1 MTEQRKS
8 LIKLVAAIVI
18 ILLLP
23 VLFFRFIG
31 DDPGKQKI
39 NATRQIAVVNEDMG
53 LHDET
58 DENEDRES
66 VHFGKEV
73 AAALGDRPDYSWT
86 VVNRSAAENGLAD
99 KKYDAVVYI
108 PSDFSKDIL
117 SYDKERPQKATLTF
131 NIQSNLNAVNK
142 EKCSVSLKTPKNQ

>member
-8 LIKLVAAIVI
+8 LIKLIAAVVI

-53 LHDET
+53 LQT
-58 DENEDRES
+58 DENEEEES

-73 AAALGDRPDYSWT
+73 AAALGGVRIIHGRLSTGARQKT
-86 VVNRSAAENGLAD
+86 VWRLRSMT
-99 KKYDAVVYI
+99 
-108 PSDFSKDIL
+108 PSFTFHPIF
-117 SYDKERPQKATLTF
+117 QKT
-131 NIQSNLNAVNK
+131 S
-142 EKCSVSLKTPKNQ
+142 

>member
-8 LIKLVAAIVI
+8 LIKLIAAVVI

-53 LHDET
+53 LQT
-58 DENEDRES
+58 DENEEEES

-73 AAALGDRPDYSWT
+73 AAALGGRPDYSWT
-86 VVNRSAAENGLAD
+86 VVNRSAAENGLAA

-117 SYDKERPQKATLTF
+117 SYDKERPQK
-131 NIQSNLNAVNK
+131 
-142 EKCSVSLKTPKNQ
+142 PR